1 MTQTKLDGH
10 NRDVGNDWQFNLKTS
25 LLLHFC
31 PKCKDQKLYRSN
43 VYGST
48 PVTAVGH
55 DWMFALTL
63 LAYVCVFDIQIN
75 VYMHF
80 DYDEL
85 K

>member
-1 MTQTKLDGH
+1 MTQTKFDGH

-31 PKCKDQKLYRSN
+31 PKCKDQKEQRLWLHSSYRGGAWLN
-43 VYGST
+43 VCIDLIS
-48 PVTAVGH
+48 
-55 DWMFALTL
+55 LCL
-63 LAYVCVFDIQIN
+63 CVKFDIQIN
-75 VYMHF
+75 VYIHF